1 MHMQLDQTH
10 PQGYTTT
17 QAKTILIVED
27 DEAIGEFLVTVIT
40 EETPYHAYIVENA
53 YQALQ
58 TCTAQA
64 IDLIILDYNLPL
76 MNGLEFYDRLHALQ
90 GEHMPSVVMVS
101 ARLPSKELIQR
112 NIPGLGKPLEL
123 QHLLD
128 TIEHMLQ

>member
-1 MHMQLDQTH
+1 MQPDQTH
-10 PQGYTTT
+10 SQGHTTT

-27 DEAIGEFLVTVIT
+27 DEAIGEFLVAVIT
-40 EETPYHAYIVENA
+40 EETPYHAYIVTNA

-90 GEHMPSVVMVS
+90 GDHMPSVVMVS
-101 ARLPSKELIQR
+101 AYLPPTKELVQR

-128 TIEHMLQ
+128 TIEHTLQ